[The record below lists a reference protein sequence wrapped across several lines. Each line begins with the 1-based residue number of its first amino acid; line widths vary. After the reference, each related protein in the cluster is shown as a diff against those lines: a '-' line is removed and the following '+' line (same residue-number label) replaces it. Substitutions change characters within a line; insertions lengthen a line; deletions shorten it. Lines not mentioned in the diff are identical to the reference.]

1 MSFSERPPLHGY
13 TCERIDSE
21 LYEVDKRHWPRIT
34 AMRVKSHYSVDEPV
48 PPQKP
53 EHLLLEIRLYA
64 EALFRA
70 EADHYYDFHND
81 PGYREWLSRLQYRV
95 KARVMKNLDTLESGG
110 TNILEHVMGIQGAL
124 ILGYHGLTIPGVEA
138 ELQTML
144 VELCDQ
150 YVRGIAPGQT
160 SVTVKGPAAQVP
172 TPESPLLTM
181 TMAKAAALSATPGR
195 QETTMQPTLSEDL
208 GRLLNE
214 ARWKPELIAEKVG
227 IDPRNVYRHLSGE
240 TLPTLSHVGL
250 YEAALSKELGRK
262 VKLPTPAKRP
272 RASKMPDIRQ

>member
-34 AMRVKSHYSVDEPV
+34 AMRVKRHHSVDEPV

-64 EALFRA
+64 EALFKA

-81 PGYREWLSRLQYRV
+81 PGYREWLYRLQDRV
-95 KARVMKNLDTLESGG
+95 KARAMKSLDTLESGG
-110 TNILEHVMGIQGAL
+110 TNILEHVMGIQGGL

-150 YVRGIAPGQT
+150 YERGIAPGKT
-160 SVTVKGPAAQVP
+160 SVTVKGSAAQVP
-172 TPESPLLTM
+172 TPESPPLI
-181 TMAKAAALSATPGR
+181 MAKAAALNATPGK
-195 QETTMQPTLSEDL
+195 QETTMQPRLSEALD
-208 GRLLNE
+208 RLLNE

-227 IDPRNVYRHLSGE
+227 INPRNVYRHLSGE

-250 YEAALSKELGRK
+250 YESALSKELGRK

-272 RASKMPDIRQ
+272 RASKMPVIRQ